1 MLTKRRTKY
10 GYFALNFLVFNA
22 CMVAITL
29 AFIAFIYSNPDYRI
43 AKYDLQATANK
54 IDEYTS
60 VAEYIEDSLSFDAVP
75 AIKDDAEVLAKF
87 KKYHDHEYAN
97 KDFVGFRRFN
107 FSYYKAQKILGK

>member
-29 AFIAFIYSNPDYRI
+29 GFIAFIYSSPDYQI

-75 AIKDDAEVLAKF
+75 AIK
-87 KKYHDHEYAN
+87 
-97 KDFVGFRRFN
+97 
-107 FSYYKAQKILGK
+107 